1 VEEEEKKEVNIYI
14 YEGALLDEIR
24 NENPMA
30 RLKKLPTGNNE
41 NTSIDLNNKDTN
53 VSNVKKEPPKAP
65 AANPVKLGFNKA

>member
-1 VEEEEKKEVNIYI
+1 MEEEKKEVNIYI

-30 RLKKLPTGNNE
+30 RLKKVPTGNVE
-41 NTSIDLNNKDTN
+41 NTSIHINKKDAN

-65 AANPVKLGFNKA
+65 AANPVK